1 MLILGEFHEEV
12 DFDERV
18 RRLQNDFGVDV
29 LFTWGIIEQEGKNR
43 MALVAGGWND
53 ALLVEEGDQ
62 SEYLKLMTMYTM
74 LLAQA
79 EEENVPVDL
88 TDLVQTPEV
97 PFFNYVVPNNSIKI
111 CNTRKYPLRG
121 YILGV
126 LTHTTAWDQL
136 WGDDIF

>member
-1 MLILGEFHEEV
+1 MFTGEFHEEV

-97 PFFNYVVPNNSIKI
+97 PFLNYVETDK
-111 CNTRKYPLRG
+111 K
-121 YILGV
+121 
-126 LTHTTAWDQL
+126 
-136 WGDDIF
+136 

>member
-1 MLILGEFHEEV
+1 
-12 DFDERV
+12 
-18 RRLQNDFGVDV
+18 
-29 LFTWGIIEQEGKNR
+29 

-79 EEENVPVDL
+79 EEENVLVDL

-97 PFFNYVVPNNSIKI
+97 PFINYVVP
-111 CNTRKYPLRG
+111 T
-121 YILGV
+121 
-126 LTHTTAWDQL
+126 
-136 WGDDIF
+136 

>member
-1 MLILGEFHEEV
+1 MCTGEFHEEV

-97 PFFNYVVPNNSIKI
+97 PFFNYEVPNK
-111 CNTRKYPLRG
+111 
-121 YILGV
+121 V
-126 LTHTTAWDQL
+126 
-136 WGDDIF
+136 

>member
-1 MLILGEFHEEV
+1 
-12 DFDERV
+12 
-18 RRLQNDFGVDV
+18 
-29 LFTWGIIEQEGKNR
+29 

-97 PFFNYVVPNNSIKI
+97 HSSTTYTAGQKKPLQLLFYVAKAPTSD
-111 CNTRKYPLRG
+111 G
-121 YILGV
+121 YSTI
-126 LTHTTAWDQL
+126 
-136 WGDDIF
+136 

>member
-1 MLILGEFHEEV
+1 MCTGEFHEEV

-97 PFFNYVVPNNSIKI
+97 PFFNYVESLK
-111 CNTRKYPLRG
+111 
-121 YILGV
+121 
-126 LTHTTAWDQL
+126 H
-136 WGDDIF
+136 

>member
-1 MLILGEFHEEV
+1 
-12 DFDERV
+12 
-18 RRLQNDFGVDV
+18 
-29 LFTWGIIEQEGKNR
+29 

-88 TDLVQTPEV
+88 TDLVQTPED
-97 PFFNYVVPNNSIKI
+97 PFFNYVVPNTKVSH
-111 CNTRKYPLRG
+111 CFTE
-121 YILGV
+121 
-126 LTHTTAWDQL
+126 
-136 WGDDIF
+136 

>member
-1 MLILGEFHEEV
+1 
-12 DFDERV
+12 
-18 RRLQNDFGVDV
+18 
-29 LFTWGIIEQEGKNR
+29 

-79 EEENVPVDL
+79 QEESVPVDL

-97 PFFNYVVPNNSIKI
+97 
-111 CNTRKYPLRG
+111 
-121 YILGV
+121 IL
-126 LTHTTAWDQL
+126 
-136 WGDDIF
+136 

>member
-1 MLILGEFHEEV
+1 
-12 DFDERV
+12 
-18 RRLQNDFGVDV
+18 
-29 LFTWGIIEQEGKNR
+29 

-88 TDLVQTPEV
+88 TDLVQTQEV
-97 PFFNYVVPNNSIKI
+97 HS
-111 CNTRKYPLRG
+111 
-121 YILGV
+121 
-126 LTHTTAWDQL
+126 LTM
-136 WGDDIF
+136 